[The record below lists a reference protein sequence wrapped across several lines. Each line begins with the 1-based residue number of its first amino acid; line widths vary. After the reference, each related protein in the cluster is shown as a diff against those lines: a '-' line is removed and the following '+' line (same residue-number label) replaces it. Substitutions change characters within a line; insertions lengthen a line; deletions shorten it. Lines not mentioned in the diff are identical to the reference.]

1 MLFFSIVLLVGVYSS
16 KPMLVRVSVFYM
28 ILSLLLAIGWA
39 IWFAVVY
46 SKADSSFDSLL
57 IVTIISQVLG
67 FRKQHNIPV

>member
-1 MLFFSIVLLVGVYSS
+1 MYSS